1 MTTEEYRSRC
11 QEAIDL
17 AGDQFDRLI
26 GMMMGHFA
34 LAYAR
39 REDTGEQNMSKLL
52 EGMAEAYIALSM
64 TRIKNG
70 FTKEQVAAAIEE
82 RLTKV

>member
-1 MTTEEYRSRC
+1 MTTEEYRARC

-39 REDTGEQNMSKLL
+39 RESTGEQDQAKLL
-52 EGMAEAYIALSM
+52 EGMAEAHIALTM
-64 TRIKNG
+64 TRMKNG
-70 FTKEQVAAAIEE
+70 FTKEQISAAIEE

>member
-1 MTTEEYRSRC
+1 MTTEEYRTRC

-17 AGDQFDRLI
+17 AGDQFDRLV

-39 REDTGEQNMSKLL
+39 RDNRDKLL
-52 EGMAEAYIALSM
+52 EGLAEAHIALTM
-64 TRIKNG
+64 TRMKYDISH
-70 FTKEQVAAAIEE
+70 EEIEAAINE